1 MRILIMSDMEG
12 VSGIVTWQQVN
23 GSPDPMYQ
31 EGRRLYT
38 EEINAAVRGAKAAG
52 ATEIVAVDCH
62 GAGGDWS
69 FNSFVPELL
78 HPDCDWVA
86 HHPWSRYTELLEQG
100 CDACLL
106 VGMHARNNTPDGV
119 LCHTI
124 STVKWHNLWF
134 NDTLVGESG
143 INAALCGH
151 YGCPV
156 ALVTGDEAVVR
167 ECREVLGDGFTG
179 VAVKRG
185 LSRYSARQIPP
196 VRARQMIEEGARQ
209 ALANLKAVKPYVPA
223 RPTTITVEIATVDKT
238 AEFRGRHGVQIVG
251 PNKAV
256 SRADNWL
263 QAWDQI
269 WHW

>member
-1 MRILIMSDMEG
+1 MRVLIMADMEG
-12 VSGIVTWQQVN
+12 VSGIVKWDQVT
-23 GSPDPMYQ
+23 GGAPMYE

-62 GAGGDWS
+62 GAGGDWT

-86 HHPWSRYTELLEQG
+86 GHAWGRYTELLEKG
-100 CDACLL
+100 CDAALF

-119 LCHTI
+119 MCHTI

-134 NDTLVGESG
+134 NDDLVGESG
-143 INAALCGH
+143 VNAAVCGH

-156 ALVTGDEAVVR
+156 ALVTGDEAV
-167 ECREVLGDGFTG
+167 CREVRELLGDDLAT
-179 VAVKRG
+179 VAVKKG

-196 VRARQMIEEGARQ
+196 VRARQMIEDGA
-209 ALANLKAVKPYVPA
+209 LKALRNLGSAKLYTPA
-223 RPTTITVEIATVDKT
+223 KPTTITIEITTVDEAVDFKGRPGV
-238 AEFRGRHGVQIVG
+238 EFVEPLKVVSKG
-251 PNKAV
+251 P
-256 SRADNWL
+256 DWM

>member
-1 MRILIMSDMEG
+1 MRVLIMADMEG
-12 VSGIVTWQQVN
+12 VSGIIKWDQVT
-23 GSPDPMYQ
+23 GGAPMYE

-62 GAGGDWS
+62 GAGGDWT
-69 FNSFVPELL
+69 FNSFIPELL

-86 HHPWSRYTELLEQG
+86 GHAWGRYTELLEKG
-100 CDACLL
+100 CDAALF

-119 LCHTI
+119 MCHTI

-134 NDTLVGESG
+134 NDDLVGESG
-143 INAALCGH
+143 VNAAVCGH

-156 ALVTGDEAVVR
+156 ALVTGDEAV
-167 ECREVLGDGFTG
+167 CREVRELLGEGVVT
-179 VAVKRG
+179 VAVKKG
-185 LSRYSARQIPP
+185 LTRFSARQIAP
-196 VRARQMIEEGARQ
+196 VRARQMIEDGAVR
-209 ALANLKAVKPYVPA
+209 ALRSLSSAPVYVPA
-223 RPTTITVEIATVDKT
+223 KPTNITVEIASVDK
-238 AEFRGRHGVQIVG
+238 AVEFMGRPGVEFVE
-251 PNKAV
+251 PLRVV
-256 SRADNWL
+256 SKGETWM